1 MTADPSSPPLVPV
14 ILAGGSGTR
23 LWPLSRADLP
33 KHLVALIGE
42 GSLLQQTARR
52 LLAAAPAERLI
63 LVGAA
68 GQAEPV
74 ARQLR
79 ELDPAL
85 TRHLVLEPCARNT
98 AAAVALAALEARAGF
113 GPDCVLWVCPS
124 DHLITAPDALLRALR
139 LGFPAAAAGELV
151 TFGIRPTRPETGF
164 GWIRAASALPGHPGV
179 LRVERFVEKPP
190 LEAAQAMLDA
200 GGYAWNSGMF
210 LFRADRILA
219 ELRRHEPALTGAVEA
234 AFAAARRDPATLPD
248 PDLWAAVPAQPI
260 DKAVMER
267 SDRVACVPCDP
278 GWSDVGSWHA
288 LWELAEKDAAG
299 NVLRGDVVLHGAGDT
314 LVEAGTRL
322 VAIAGVSG
330 LVVVETADAVLVA
343 DRRDG
348 EAVRGVVAA
357 LGTRREARESPLE
370 LHPWGE
376 ARLVARGAGYVVR
389 ELTIDPGATLAGPLG
404 PHRVIGGTLEPAGA
418 GLRNPGTT
426 PARVIEVADG

>member
-1 MTADPSSPPLVPV
+1 MTADSPPPPLVPV

-23 LWPLSRADLP
+23 LWPLSRAALP
-33 KHLVALIGE
+33 KHLVELVGE

-52 LLAAAPAERLI
+52 LLAAAPAERVI

-74 ARQLR
+74 TRQLR
-79 ELDPAL
+79 ALDPAL
-85 TRHLVLEPCARNT
+85 TGHLVLEPAGRNT
-98 AAAVALAALEARAGF
+98 AAAVALAALEAQAGF
-113 GPDCVLWVCPS
+113 GPACVLWVCPS
-124 DHLITAPDALLRALR
+124 DHLITAPDALLQAMRR
-139 LGFPAAAAGELV
+139 GFPAAAAGELV
-151 TFGIRPTRPETGF
+151 TFGIHPTRPETGF
-164 GWIRAASALPGHPGV
+164 GWIRAAAPLPGHPGV

-190 LEAAQAMLDA
+190 LEAAQAMLAA
-200 GGYAWNSGMF
+200 GGHAWNSGMF

-219 ELRRHEPALTGAVEA
+219 ELRRHEPALVRAVEA
-234 AFAAARRDPATLPD
+234 AFSAARRDGALLPD
-248 PDLWAAVPAQPI
+248 PGLWAEVPAQPI

-288 LWELAEKDAAG
+288 LWELAEKDVEG
-299 NVLRGDVVLHGAGDT
+299 NVTRGDVVLHDAGDT

-322 VAIAGVSG
+322 VAVAGVSG

-357 LGTRREARESPLE
+357 LGARREARESPWA

-376 ARLVARGAGYVVR
+376 SRLVARGDGYCVR
-389 ELTIDPGATLAGPLG
+389 ELRLDPGAVLPRPLASHRIVEGTVE
-404 PHRVIGGTLEPAGA
+404 PHGTGLRNAGA
-418 GLRNPGTT
+418 GM
-426 PARVIEVADG
+426 ARIVEITAG